1 MTKSQRAKQDH
12 FNNVMSR
19 FMLAY
24 KTGDRATMH
33 EMAAILES
41 RLKAWTELKAMRW
54 TTKGDFSHLHANPL
68 ICK

>member
-12 FNNVMSR
+12 FNNVVSR

-24 KTGDRATMH
+24 KTGDKVTMH
-33 EMAAILES
+33 EMVAILES
-41 RLKAWTELKAMRW
+41 RRKARTELKAMRW

>member
-1 MTKSQRAKQDH
+1 
-12 FNNVMSR
+12 MSR

-24 KTGDRATMH
+24 KTGDKVALH

-41 RLKAWTELKAMRW
+41 RLKAATELKTMRW

>member
-1 MTKSQRAKQDH
+1 MTKSQRTKQDH

-24 KTGDRATMH
+24 KTGDKATLH

-41 RLKAWTELKAMRW
+41 RLKAATELKNMRW

>member
-1 MTKSQRAKQDH
+1 MTKTQRAKQDQ
-12 FNNVMSR
+12 FNNLMSR

-24 KTGDRATMH
+24 KTGDKAAMH
-33 EMAAILES
+33 EMSAILMS
-41 RLKAWTELKAMRW
+41 RLKAATELKEMRW